1 MSNSEY
7 LMNVLRRNTIAD
19 IPRRC
24 ARRYKDKV
32 CLIYKNTD
40 LTYTELHDQSSRLAN
55 GLIGLGY
62 KKGDKVTVIL
72 NNCHQFMVIYFALA
86 KAGLIMVPINLMLKP
101 QEMVFI
107 INHSE
112 STAIF
117 CEDALLD
124 TLYGKI
130 KDDIRAIKNIIC
142 VPLRGIS
149 VSTKCHNYTDLSK
162 SSSPAEP
169 EIIIDDDEISLIA
182 YTSGTESLP
191 KGVLLSHENLIA
203 EYVDMIADARYSYDD
218 IGVNVLPLFHNAALQ
233 CFMVPRMYVGG
244 TEVILEKFD
253 PVEVLG
259 TIQKKKATSFFGI
272 PLMYR
277 TLLETP
283 NFDSYDLS
291 SLKKCYYAMA
301 PMPVPFLK
309 QCIEKFNAAFMIP
322 MGQTETV
329 CGAMWL
335 KGEDQ
340 LKKPG
345 SLGNSAINVEMAIMD
360 DDGNFLPPGQV
371 GELVYRGKQ
380 VMCGY
385 YKEEKK
391 TQEAFK
397 YGWLHSGDL
406 GHMDEDGYFYFADRK
421 KDMIKTGGENV
432 STLEVEKVILM
443 HPGVADV
450 AIIGVPDKKWIEA
463 VCAIIIPKDNSLTSE
478 DIISYCKDKL
488 GGYKVPKYVIFTDS
502 IAKTST
508 GKIQKAILRQQYAH
522 RFEA

>member
-1 MSNSEY
+1 
-7 LMNVLRRNTIAD
+7 
-19 IPRRC
+19 
-24 ARRYKDKV
+24 
-32 CLIYKNTD
+32 
-40 LTYTELHDQSSRLAN
+40 
-55 GLIGLGY
+55 
-62 KKGDKVTVIL
+62 
-72 NNCHQFMVIYFALA
+72 
-86 KAGLIMVPINLMLKP
+86 
-101 QEMVFI
+101 
-107 INHSE
+107 
-112 STAIF
+112 
-117 CEDALLD
+117 
-124 TLYGKI
+124 
-130 KDDIRAIKNIIC
+130 
-142 VPLRGIS
+142 
-149 VSTKCHNYTDLSK
+149 
-162 SSSPAEP
+162 
-169 EIIIDDDEISLIA
+169 
-182 YTSGTESLP
+182 
-191 KGVLLSHENLIA
+191 
-203 EYVDMIADARYSYDD
+203 
-218 IGVNVLPLFHNAALQ
+218 
-233 CFMVPRMYVGG
+233 
-244 TEVILEKFD
+244 
-253 PVEVLG
+253 
-259 TIQKKKATSFFGI
+259 
-272 PLMYR
+272 MYR